1 MQSSSHLT
9 SGASKWIQIFVIHW
23 QLSSSWE
30 WKSTR
35 IFKSFFVTIFRGKS
49 GSLLKPYRPCMLS
62 LNSRQPSSPS
72 INCGIVPL
80 EKQGKERRIVVGLE
94 KTHKPSL
101 LLLLPLPDGISIS
114 KLITFKIQFKPS
126 LPSAHPKPSLLLLPD
141 GISIRK
147 LITFKIQLKPSFL
160 LSANPKPSLLLLPD
174 RISISKFITFKIQF
188 RTFIAK
194 CKSNV
199 AFVSWLMRLPV

>member
-1 MQSSSHLT
+1 M
-9 SGASKWIQIFVIHW
+9 
-23 QLSSSWE
+23 
-30 WKSTR
+30 
-35 IFKSFFVTIFRGKS
+35 
-49 GSLLKPYRPCMLS
+49 KPYRPCMLS

-94 KTHKPSL
+94 KTPHKPSL

-147 LITFKIQLKPSFL
+147 LMTFTIQFKPSL
-160 LSANPKPSLLLLPD
+160 PSAHPKPSLLLLPD
-174 RISISKFITFKIQF
+174 GISIRKLITLTIQF
-188 RTFIAK
+188 K
-194 CKSNV
+194 PS
-199 AFVSWLMRLPV
+199 LPSAHPTLLSSLG